1 MQPFTG
7 QEYKNMSVQIDIPPL
22 LRHLTD
28 GATTAKVKGSTV
40 GDCLNHFVK
49 QYPRTKKLL
58 FDKDGKLLRYVEVY
72 VNKVTTYPEELAT
85 PVNNGDEIS
94 IVYVIAGG

>member
-1 MQPFTG
+1 MQPFP
-7 QEYKNMSVQIDIPPL
+7 EREIENMSVQIDIPPL

-40 GDCLNHFVK
+40 GECLNHFVR

-85 PVNNGDEIS
+85 PVNDGDEIS

>member
-7 QEYKNMSVQIDIPPL
+7 QEYENMSVQIDIPPL

-28 GATTAKVKGSTV
+28 GATSAKVKGSTV

-49 QYPRTKKLL
+49 LYPKTKRLL

-85 PVNNGDEIS
+85 PVNDGDEIS
-94 IVYVIAGG
+94 IVYVISGG

>member
-1 MQPFTG
+1 
-7 QEYKNMSVQIDIPPL
+7 MSVRIDIPPL
-22 LRHLTD
+22 LRYLTD

-49 QYPRTKKLL
+49 QYPKTKRRL

-72 VNKVTTYPEELAT
+72 VNKVTTYPEELAK
-85 PVNNGDEIS
+85 PVNDGDEIS
-94 IVYVIAGG
+94 IVYLISGG

>member
-1 MQPFTG
+1 
-7 QEYKNMSVQIDIPPL
+7 MSVQIDIPPL

-28 GATTAKVKGSTV
+28 GATAAKVKGSTV
-40 GDCLNHFVK
+40 GDCLNHFIE

-72 VNKVTTYPEELAT
+72 VNKVTTYPEETAT
-85 PVNNGDEIS
+85 PVNDGDEIS